1 MKLRFP
7 LYAKIILWFFLN
19 LLALAVAF
27 YIVFQFQFRAG
38 MDSLLMAQASE
49 RIQSL
54 SAVIASELNG
64 IPKSGW
70 IDVLKRFDK
79 AYPVQFYLFGGD
91 GGQVAGG
98 TIHLPAEILAKIADR
113 VGPLLGRG
121 PPPGRGP
128 PAGRGFGRRL
138 GFAAP
143 EPHPKFMLH
152 TDDPSRYWIGVPL
165 SLTELDQ
172 GQPEWVTLLVMSKS
186 ISGGGLFVDLTPWI
200 VVGFAVLI
208 FSLLF
213 WFPFVRSITRS
224 ISQMAQATEQ
234 IAEGRF
240 HTRVQAKRRDELG
253 RLAQAINRMTERLS
267 GFVNGQKRF
276 LGDIAHELCSPIAR
290 IQVGLGIL
298 EQRTDEKQKTYVEDV
313 REEVQQMSHL
323 VNELLSFSKAGLQP
337 KEIQLGPVNLAATVR
352 KVLDRESAGAKSV
365 EVRIEDSLSV
375 QAEPELLTRALA
387 NLVRNAFRYAGAA
400 GTISIF
406 AVLHGDQITVT
417 VADTGP
423 GVPDDALEHIFAP
436 FFRVESSRSRDTGGA
451 GLGLAIVKTCV
462 EACQGTV
469 SAQNRPPSG
478 LQVDIILKGGV
489 E

>member
-27 YIVFQFQFRAG
+27 YLVFQFQFRAG
-38 MDSLLMAQASE
+38 MNSLLMSQASE

-70 IDVLKRFDK
+70 NDVLQRFDN

-91 GGQVAGG
+91 GGQVAGE
-98 TIHLPAEILAKIADR
+98 TIHLPAEILAKITEG
-113 VGPLLGRG
+113 VKPLLGRG

-138 GFAAP
+138 GFAAA
-143 EPHPKFMLH
+143 EPQPKFMMH
-152 TDDPSRYWIGVPL
+152 TASPSRYWIGVPL
-165 SLTELDQ
+165 SLTERDQ
-172 GQPEWVTLLVMSKS
+172 GQPVLVTLLVMSRS

-234 IAEGRF
+234 IAEGQF

-337 KEIQLGPVNLAATVR
+337 KEIKLERVCLAPIVR
-352 KVLDRESAGAKSV
+352 RVLERESAETKPVVVSV
-365 EVRIEDSLSV
+365 DESLCV
-375 QAEPELLTRALA
+375 LAEPELLTRALA

-400 GTISIF
+400 GAISIS
-406 AVLHGDQITVT
+406 AGRLGDQITVT
-417 VADTGP
+417 LADTGP
-423 GVPDDALEHIFAP
+423 GVPEDALEHIFDP

-469 SAQNRPPSG
+469 SAKNCQPSG
-478 LQVDIILKGGV
+478 LQVDITLKAGQA
-489 E
+489 